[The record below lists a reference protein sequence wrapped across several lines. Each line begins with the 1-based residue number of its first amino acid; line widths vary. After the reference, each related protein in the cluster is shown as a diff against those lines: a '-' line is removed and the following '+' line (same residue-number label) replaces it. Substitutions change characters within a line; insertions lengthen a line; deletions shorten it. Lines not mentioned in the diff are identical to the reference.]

1 MCKEKKNKSTIE
13 VISGELNKKSPTM
26 SDEGFK
32 IRVYYFYSKD
42 SSFNN
47 VYVNKSVQTNDK
59 LIIIIVL

>member
-1 MCKEKKNKSTIE
+1 MF
-13 VISGELNKKSPTM
+13 
-26 SDEGFK
+26 DEGFK

-59 LIIIIVL
+59 LIIVIVL